1 MEVILSGV
9 GAGPQSRGAGAIG
22 PNGLTDIVSTAGQF
36 YAPGDTSILAGG
48 LLIGGGTPTSLTA
61 LTTQVVSATLVNG
74 GSGGTP
80 GSALVNTTTGT
91 GGPAQLA
98 VTISGTGNQTIT
110 AEDGGGGLGY
120 IPGDILTVAGGTGTA
135 GTILVNAVGVGAAGW
150 MLSNSGTLG
159 TPGTY
164 TGNVFILSLPFAP
177 GVVLPCYFEGT
188 IGAGGDLTSINVF
201 HSGSF
206 AVIPAGTVFD
216 LGGGSTG
223 LTGAQV
229 TITQWTIVPSVPP
242 YGGSSIMTAGDYT
255 VPPPNPASV
264 TGGSGTGAAFTLTYS
279 SGSGSIVSID
289 GINLFGTFTVN
300 PTVLSDEPVVDAS
313 SSSITGAAVNL
324 VMGVNTSAITV
335 VGEYAVPPISPISEA
350 SSSAAGVGAT
360 YNLQYFGNLTA
371 GSLVY
376 LENPETGLVTSFT
389 SDPSN
394 HTTATFDYPMGANPF
409 IEAVAGTIVASGS
422 NSASY
427 SNVAMPLVSSTDVG
441 SPGLFTGQLSVDM
454 ISSSLDP
461 AQGGADVT
469 VLEVQILLS
478 DDSTAADAA
487 LASILA
493 YYGL

>member
-1 MEVILSGV
+1 MEVILSGA

-22 PNGLTDIVSTAGQF
+22 PQGLSDIVNAPGQF
-36 YAPGDTSILAGG
+36 YAPSDTSVLAGG
-48 LLIGGGTPTSLTA
+48 VLIGGGVPTSLTVV
-61 LTTQVVSATLVNG
+61 TTLVVSATIVNA

-80 GSALVNTTTGT
+80 GSALVDTTTGT
-91 GGPAQLA
+91 GGPAQLT

-110 AEDGGGGLGY
+110 AIDGGGGLGY
-120 IPGDILTVAGGTGTA
+120 VPGDILTVVGGTGTA
-135 GTILVNAVGVGAAGW
+135 GTILVNAVGVGPSGW
-150 MLSNSGTLG
+150 TLSNAGTGG

-164 TGNVFILSLPFAP
+164 TGNAFILSVSGALP
-177 GVVLPCYFEGT
+177 VPCYFEGT
-188 IGAGGDLTSINVF
+188 IGGGGSLTSIDVF
-201 HSGSF
+201 DSGAF
-206 AVIPAGTVFD
+206 GTIPAGTVFN
-216 LGGGSTG
+216 LGGGTTG

-229 TITQWTIVPSVPP
+229 TITQWMIVPVTPP
-242 YGGSSIMTAGDYT
+242 YGGSSILTAGDYSVAPT
-255 VPPPNPASV
+255 NPVSV
-264 TGGSGTGAAFTLTYS
+264 TGGSGTGAQYTLTFS

-289 GINLFGTFTVN
+289 GVNLPGMFTVN
-300 PTVLSDEPVVDAS
+300 PTVLSDEPVIDAS
-313 SSSITGAAVNL
+313 SSGITGAAVNL
-324 VMGVNTSAITV
+324 VMGVLTSAITV
-335 VGEYAVPPISPISEA
+335 AGEYGVPPLSPISEA
-350 SSSAAGVGAT
+350 SSSAAGVGAS
-360 YNLQYFGNLTA
+360 YNLQYFGNQTA
-371 GSLVY
+371 GSLTY
-376 LENPETGLVTSFT
+376 LENPETGFVTSFT

-409 IEAVAGTIVASGS
+409 IEAVVGTIVASGS

-427 SNVAMPLVSSTDVG
+427 NNVAMPFVSSTDVG

-461 AQGGADVT
+461 TQGGADVT